1 VGPLFRGETWFDL
14 IGYQSGHGSSED
26 HLRWLVFGP
35 PASASDNDPPLPV
48 INLEP
53 NYEMHPSYH
62 IDRKF
67 TDREV
72 RRAAYWSLL
81 VSPTAGVTYG
91 NNPIWVWPQT
101 TEVPEN
107 HENIGPV
114 EPWVTGLETPGI
126 RGMTVMRQFFASLP
140 WWRLRPAPEVV
151 ADQPGTDDPSRFI
164 AAAKSVDGEV
174 AVVYVPTGGSVTLNT
189 EALGGLSVGCW
200 FNPRTGVWSDTW
212 VLPEQDDALDAPDDG
227 DWVLSIRH

>member
-1 VGPLFRGETWFDL
+1 
-14 IGYQSGHGSSED
+14 
-26 HLRWLVFGP
+26 
-35 PASASDNDPPLPV
+35 
-48 INLEP
+48 
-53 NYEMHPSYH
+53 
-62 IDRKF
+62 
-67 TDREV
+67 V

-91 NNPIWVWPQT
+91 NNPIWVWPET

-114 EPWVTGLETPGI
+114 EAWVAGLETPGI

-151 ADQPGTDDPSRFI
+151 ADQPGMDDPSRFI

-174 AVVYVPTGGSVTLNT
+174 AVLYVPAGGSVTLNT

-200 FNPRTGVWSDTW
+200 FDPRTGVWSDTC
-212 VLPEQDDALDAPDDG
+212 VLPADGEPLDAPDDG
-227 DWVLSIRH
+227 DWVLSIRR